1 MTAFKRNLRRWL
13 PPVAGVAL
21 IALFLALAAWQLDR
35 AGQKKAL
42 TALFD
47 ESAPY
52 ENLRPDGGQPLYQ
65 RVSVRGRYLP
75 DRQFLIDN
83 IVKSSRVGYYVVTPL
98 EVAPGEPLLLVN
110 RGWIPKPDGG
120 GEPAIGVGGEP
131 REVRGRIGRLP
142 RVALRPGE
150 AIEPGQDWPRVA
162 VYPERSDIADSL
174 GREIAEPVLLLAP
187 AAEDGFARQWEPDR
201 NGPMMHYGYA
211 FQWSALAVAVA
222 VVLVWQLRKRRR
234 DG

>member
-1 MTAFKRNLRRWL
+1 MTAFKRSVRRWL
-13 PPVAGVAL
+13 PPVAGVVL
-21 IALFLALAAWQLDR
+21 IVLFLSLAAWQLER
-35 AGQKKAL
+35 AGEKEAL
-42 TALFD
+42 TDLFD

-52 ENLRPDGGQPLYQ
+52 EHLRLGGGQPLYQ
-65 RVSVRGRYLP
+65 RVSVRGRYLG

-83 IVKSSRVGYYVVTPL
+83 IVRSSRVGYYVVTPL

-110 RGWIPKPDGG
+110 RGWIPKPDRAGT
-120 GEPAIGVGGEP
+120 PAIAVGGEP

-150 AIEPGQDWPRVA
+150 AIEPGQEWPRVA
-162 VYPERSDIADSL
+162 VYPRPNDIADSL
-174 GREIAEPVLLLAP
+174 GRELAEPVLLLSP

-201 NGPMMHYGYA
+201 KGPMMHYGYA

-222 VVLVWQLRKRRR
+222 VVLGWQLKKRRR